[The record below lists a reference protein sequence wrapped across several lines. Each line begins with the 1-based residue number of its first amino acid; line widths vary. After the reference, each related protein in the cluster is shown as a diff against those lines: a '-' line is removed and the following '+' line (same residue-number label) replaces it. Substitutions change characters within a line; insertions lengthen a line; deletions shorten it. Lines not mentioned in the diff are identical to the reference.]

1 MKEDSNIVKEYL
13 FEHIKKSDVRY
24 QQLFAQEKVIE
35 IINNILENCYQK
47 VSLMKNKEEQL
58 GILATGIMH
67 YTLTNVMIP
76 SQRKVEYQGM
86 ELDIIIPDLKTLEKD
101 AKKTLLIAMPKTAD
115 RKIIEDTLQQLEKIQ
130 SEKQNI
136 WLVLSKDLGFKN
148 KTFIIKKDGNFANI
162 IYDIANFTN
171 VHGSNKFKILRI

>member
-1 MKEDSNIVKEYL
+1 M
-13 FEHIKKSDVRY
+13 
-24 QQLFAQEKVIE
+24 E
-35 IINNILENCYQK
+35 IINDILENCYHK

-101 AKKTLLIAMPKTAD
+101 AKKTLLIAIPKTAD
-115 RKIIEDTLQQLEKIQ
+115 KKIIEDTLQQLEKIQ

-148 KTFIIKKDGNFANI
+148 KTFIIQKDGNFANI
-162 IYDIANFTN
+162 IYDIANFAN
-171 VHGSNKFKILRI
+171 VQGSNKFKILRI